1 MYDKK
6 LREYK
11 ERQGQILVDMRIHSE
26 ADEEFYLTANT
37 VLNVAKRALEIFKS
51 SEVPEK
57 RQFLNFLLQ
66 NCELQGKKLEFS
78 LRNPFDRIL
87 ATRNRPIWLPGQGSN
102 LRPTPYTCPKI
113 SYGGGLYHHPDFAGA
128 RRFVRLCVGLLFC
141 EIVYDPS
148 PPMAGLGC

>member
-26 ADEEFYLTANT
+26 ADEEFYLTANI

-66 NCELQGKKLEFS
+66 NSKLDGKNLIFELKTPFNTILS
-78 LRNPFDRIL
+78 MRNE
-87 ATRNRPIWLPGQGSN
+87 PIGLPRQDSN
-102 LRPTPYTCPKI
+102 LQ
-113 SYGGGLYHHPDFAGA
+113 
-128 RRFVRLCVGLLFC
+128 
-141 EIVYDPS
+141 PS
-148 PPMAGLGC
+148 R

>member
-87 ATRNRPIWLPGQGSN
+87 ATRNRPIGLRILKLVRTFFAACGGENGQ
-102 LRPTPYTCPKI
+102 PQKI
-113 SYGGGLYHHPDFAGA
+113 
-128 RRFVRLCVGLLFC
+128 
-141 EIVYDPS
+141 
-148 PPMAGLGC
+148 

>member
-1 MYDKK
+1 MKEAMTKKESKVFGFYLIQDQILYVLWITEEMYDKK

-26 ADEEFYLTANT
+26 ADEKFYLTANT

-87 ATRNRPIWLPGQGSN
+87 ATRNRPIWLLN
-102 LRPTPYTCPKI
+102 
-113 SYGGGLYHHPDFAGA
+113 
-128 RRFVRLCVGLLFC
+128 
-141 EIVYDPS
+141 
-148 PPMAGLGC
+148 

>member
-51 SEVPEK
+51 SEVPEQ

-87 ATRNRPIWLPGQGSN
+87 ATRNRPIGLRGLDSN
-102 LRPTPYTCPKI
+102 QRPI
-113 SYGGGLYHHPDFAGA
+113 G
-128 RRFVRLCVGLLFC
+128 
-141 EIVYDPS
+141 
-148 PPMAGLGC
+148 

>member
-11 ERQGQILVDMRIHSE
+11 ERQGQILVDMRIHSD

-51 SEVPEK
+51 SEVLEK

-78 LRNPFDRIL
+78 LRKPFDAVLEL
-87 ATRNRPIWLPGQGSN
+87 ATCPTGLPG
-102 LRPTPYTCPKI
+102 
-113 SYGGGLYHHPDFAGA
+113 
-128 RRFVRLCVGLLFC
+128 
-141 EIVYDPS
+141 
-148 PPMAGLGC
+148 

>member
-1 MYDKK
+1 
-6 LREYK
+6 
-11 ERQGQILVDMRIHSE
+11 MRIHSE

-87 ATRNRPIWLPGQGSN
+87 ATRNKPI
-102 LRPTPYTCPKI
+102 
-113 SYGGGLYHHPDFAGA
+113 
-128 RRFVRLCVGLLFC
+128 
-141 EIVYDPS
+141 
-148 PPMAGLGC
+148 GLGGKDTDLIQTAPLAVAPAARIGEKGA